1 MYRAEKIKASR
12 LTEGLDFQLVGTT
25 GVLPLAMIPLF
36 PKVKNKSLFYF
47 VKTFLFIRKL
57 SSKLEFALKQ
67 KKPAYSGLL
76 FYLVEANG
84 ENANKFNEHLK
95 LILDFMGV
103 LEHEPELME
112 RLKIKHNLS

>member
-1 MYRAEKIKASR
+1 M
-12 LTEGLDFQLVGTT
+12 
-25 GVLPLAMIPLF
+25 
-36 PKVKNKSLFYF
+36 
-47 VKTFLFIRKL
+47 
-57 SSKLEFALKQ
+57 
-67 KKPAYSGLL
+67 
-76 FYLVEANG
+76 VEANG